1 GQSAGCPTPALGRMA
16 QAPAGQSSSRSER
29 AERQDRRALGEGGKT
44 LMKFQITGQGWPIGQ
59 HLIPSGTLIDFSEPN
74 IWTALAT
81 EIVIPINATPL
92 DEEAWEAQLRA
103 YPEHRHLLGGGWG

>member
-74 IWTALAT
+74 MWTALAKGL
-81 EIVIPINATPL
+81 VIPINPTPF
-92 DEEAWEAQLRA
+92 DKQASHPQL
-103 YPEHRHLLGGGWG
+103 PPHPDHRH